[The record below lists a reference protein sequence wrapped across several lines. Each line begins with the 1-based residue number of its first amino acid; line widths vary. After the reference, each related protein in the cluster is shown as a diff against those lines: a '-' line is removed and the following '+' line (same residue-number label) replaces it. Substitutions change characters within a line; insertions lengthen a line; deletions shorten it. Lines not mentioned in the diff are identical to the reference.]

1 MSSTMTDVTFESAI
15 SLRNRR
21 DHLYADDNSCRSLV
35 TRPPMQRK
43 PCWTTADQIDMIDT
57 VLRGWTCPPIYI
69 IPRLDLI
76 THCQQGEDHV
86 FDGAHKLEAIFD
98 FIDNKFAFKGCG
110 KFAELSG
117 KFFRDMPRE
126 VQDRIKKYR
135 FHINQVD
142 EETAGSPDE
151 LRILW
156 ERVNKAGK
164 KLNKF
169 ELDLPLIVPLIE
181 QVLKPLGDQFHG
193 TTLFPKAESHRG
205 ELENRLQVMLALS
218 DLEEPRMSSQNNL
231 VARWHIEKLG
241 ASMAERNANIEKHG
255 ARWRDTLTRCHKM
268 LVDLEQLNVFCDPDG
283 NTTIQEAHRKTELPF
298 ILGRLSQRFP
308 RIEEFRSQKVAIAG
322 RLKADIFSKSIQD
335 LSVQMGGTGRNGT
348 FQKKLLKF
356 VDDMMCELAGLVHPR
371 LFTKKQKKE
380 KLKQQGG
387 LCTVCNEKI
396 LPHHLF
402 DGDHVVEW
410 SKGGATTLENL
421 QILHHACHQAITS
434 KKGDT

>member
-1 MSSTMTDVTFESAI
+1 LGARVAVFRGH
-15 SLRNRR
+15 LRERGGNIEIGNGGGGGAERR
-21 DHLYADDNSCRSLV
+21 RVVHVSG
-35 TRPPMQRK
+35 
-43 PCWTTADQIDMIDT
+43 TTATRRNGRVAGGHDPAAQAT
-57 VLRGWTCPPIYI
+57 FA
-69 IPRLDLI
+69 LDI
-76 THCQQGEDHV
+76 V
-86 FDGAHKLEAIFD
+86 EAS
-98 FIDNKFAFKGCG
+98 
-110 KFAELSG
+110 L
-117 KFFRDMPRE
+117 
-126 VQDRIKKYR
+126 
-135 FHINQVD
+135 
-142 EETAGSPDE
+142 
-151 LRILW
+151 
-156 ERVNKAGK
+156 KA
-164 KLNKF
+164 
-169 ELDLPLIVPLIE
+169 
-181 QVLKPLGDQFHG
+181 
-193 TTLFPKAESHRG
+193 
-205 ELENRLQVMLALS
+205 
-218 DLEEPRMSSQNNL
+218 
-231 VARWHIEKLG
+231 LG